1 LKLEIAGKVL
11 KLPAIAGSYFE
22 PCLMTEVND
31 NYRVYKKKVIELQRT
46 IVREPLGVIYEQIFF
61 IFGKIRLLAIEC
73 QVEKK

>member
-1 LKLEIAGKVL
+1 
-11 KLPAIAGSYFE
+11 
-22 PCLMTEVND
+22 MTTTGCI
-31 NYRVYKKKVIELQRT
+31 KKKVIELQRT